1 VAYQHIQ
8 LDVQSG
14 IATITFDRPNQLNAS
29 SQQLLRET
37 LDALYSLERRDD
49 VGVIVVTGKGR
60 GFNSGF
66 DLKEVPLG
74 EGDTKGIHDHFR
86 ITALYWHAMI
96 HMLSRIKKPTLAA
109 VNGKVAGGGLG
120 IVLACDLAISV
131 DSATFVPAWMSIGIG
146 NDTGTSYALP
156 RVVGFRRAMEWLV
169 TNRTLDAAEARD
181 WGVVN
186 RIYPEASFPQA
197 VAQVA
202 ADLAAAPTHL
212 VAMVKD
218 RLHSGW
224 NQSLEECTE
233 YEVQN
238 VISSVTHPHF
248 QQCLKQFVAKTRRS
262 DTVMVRLP

>member
-1 VAYQHIQ
+1 MAYQHIQ
-8 LDVQSG
+8 LDVDAG
-14 IATITFDRPNQLNAS
+14 VATITFDRPSQRNAS

-37 LDALYSLERRDD
+37 RDALYRIERHDE
-49 VGVIVVTGKGR
+49 VGAIVVTGKGR

-74 EGDTKGIHDHFR
+74 PGDTKAIHDHFR

-96 HMLSRIKKPTLAA
+96 HMLTRIKKPTLAA

-120 IVLACDLAISV
+120 IVLACDIAIAV
-131 DSATFVPAWMSIGIG
+131 ESATFVPAWMSIGIG

-156 RVVGFRRAMEWLV
+156 RVVGFRRAMEWLLS
-169 TNRTLDAAEARD
+169 NRTLDASEALD
-181 WGVVN
+181 WGLVN
-186 RIYPEASFPQA
+186 RVCPEATFAKA
-197 VAQVA
+197 VAETA
-202 ADLAAAPTHL
+202 ADLAAGPTHL
-212 VAMVKD
+212 MAMVKE

-233 YEVQN
+233 HEVQN
-238 VISSVTHPHF
+238 VIASVTHPHF
-248 QQCLKQFVAKTRRS
+248 QQCLKQFVDKARRS